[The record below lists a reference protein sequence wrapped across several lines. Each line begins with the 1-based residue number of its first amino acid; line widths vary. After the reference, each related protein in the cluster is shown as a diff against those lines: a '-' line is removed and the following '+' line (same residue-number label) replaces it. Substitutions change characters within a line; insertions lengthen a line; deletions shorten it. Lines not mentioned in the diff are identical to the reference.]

1 MTKLTKIAGLIAL
14 LLLALTLAG
23 CNTPTPAPESLLPT
37 PDLDQVRTQSAQ
49 TVVAKITQDAL
60 MNPSPTAVPV
70 EPSATAW
77 PTVTVPAAPAVSSV
91 TPLPAITATKPPAS
105 GGGGGGGVFIPSKT
119 PYTDSA
125 QWISQSPKDG
135 SVFTRGSDFDLIW
148 TIKNTGLRD
157 WNSSFYLRYLS
168 GVKAKNQAG
177 DEYTLVY
184 LPAVERNSTVDIR
197 VDMVAPLNPGS
208 YNTTWQLVNDDGV
221 VILTPNL
228 VFTVQ

>member
-14 LLLALTLAG
+14 LLLAFSLAG
-23 CNTPTPAPESLLPT
+23 CNTPTPAPEPILPT

-49 TVVAKITQDAL
+49 TVVAEITKDAL
-60 MNPSPTAVPV
+60 INPSPTAAPV
-70 EPSATAW
+70 EPSATVL
-77 PTVTVPAAPAVSSV
+77 PTMAVPAAPAVSSV
-91 TPLPAITATKPPAS
+91 TPLPVFTATKLPAS
-105 GGGGGGGVFIPSKT
+105 GGGGGSVFIPSKT
-119 PYTDSA
+119 PYTDLA

-157 WNSSFYLRYLS
+157 WNTAFYLRYLS

-177 DEYTLVY
+177 EEYTLVY
-184 LPAVERNSTVDIR
+184 LPAVERNGTVDIR